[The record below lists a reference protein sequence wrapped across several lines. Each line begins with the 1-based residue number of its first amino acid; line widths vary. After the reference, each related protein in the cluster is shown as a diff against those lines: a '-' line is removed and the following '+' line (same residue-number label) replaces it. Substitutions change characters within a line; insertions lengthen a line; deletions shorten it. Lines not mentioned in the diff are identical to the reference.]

1 MHMVDFKDDKEQRTQ
16 IQKVVSLKEDG
27 YYSNC
32 TMVEGTPFDISV
44 LFGKVRPRTDEK
56 GQPSLVEVYERQV
69 YLSHLQA
76 RALHDALGRSLSSVS
91 APRPATAQPPRP
103 PAATTQ
109 PPRTSASTIQ
119 PKKEPTSG

>member
-1 MHMVDFKDDKEQRTQ
+1 MADTKDDKEQRAQ
-16 IQKVVSLKEDG
+16 VQKVVSLKEDG

-32 TMVEGTPFDISV
+32 TMVEGTPFDISL

-56 GQPSLVEVYERQV
+56 GQPSLVEVYERQI

-91 APRPATAQPPRP
+91 GSRPQVTAAQPPRP
-103 PAATTQ
+103 PAAATQ
-109 PPRTSASTIQ
+109 PLRTSASAIQ
-119 PKKEPTSG
+119 PKKEPTS